1 MTLCEQVYSGH
12 IEIIVVIDGASINK
26 STYQA
31 ALECREIV
39 ARYARWK
46 LIILPKWQRGGR
58 VSSSNAASWILVK
71 GELFFA
77 LDADTS
83 FDNDT
88 VSQIV
93 QEFTDPNVPA
103 VGGSLRVRNDNV
115 SLVSRMQA
123 LEYMISLQGAKPGW
137 RNECNH

>member
-1 MTLCEQVYSGH
+1 MPGDRGALCSPEVNH
-12 IEIIVVIDGASINK
+12 FTEM
-26 STYQA
+26 A
-31 ALECREIV
+31 A
-39 ARYARWK
+39 W
-46 LIILPKWQRGGR
+46 GR
-58 VSSSNAASWILVK
+58 VSSSNAALNIAK

-123 LEYMISLQGAKPGW
+123 LEYMISLQGAKTGLVEWNVINSISGAFGALFPLRVG
-137 RNECNH
+137 R